1 MQGID
6 QINKGLSFAIET
18 REQITSKAQD
28 IQTPL
33 NINVI
38 IRRKVES
45 KREEE
50 KKWRREEEKEGRKVR
65 HELSVKNHTQ
75 RKSPE
80 FILNSGLS

>member
-50 KKWRREEEKEGRKVR
+50 KRREEKRRDRKAR
-65 HELSVKNHTQ
+65 HELSVKKHTQ

-80 FILNSGLS
+80 FVMNSGLS

>member
-6 QINKGLSFAIET
+6 QINKGLSFAIEM
-18 REQITSKAQD
+18 REQIASKAQD

-45 KREEE
+45 KREKEREGE
-50 KKWRREEEKEGRKVR
+50 KGRRRVERFG
-65 HELSVKNHTQ
+65 KN
-75 RKSPE
+75 
-80 FILNSGLS
+80 FL

>member
-50 KKWRREEEKEGRKVR
+50 ALRGRKVER
-65 HELSVKNHTQ
+65 
-75 RKSPE
+75 
-80 FILNSGLS
+80 